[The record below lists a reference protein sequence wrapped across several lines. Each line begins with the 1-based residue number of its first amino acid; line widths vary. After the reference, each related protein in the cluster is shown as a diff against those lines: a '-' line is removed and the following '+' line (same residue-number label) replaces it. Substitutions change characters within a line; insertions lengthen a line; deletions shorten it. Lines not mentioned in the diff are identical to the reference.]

1 MVEWVRKNGKWY
13 QCKEEGGWVRKNG
26 KWHWEK
32 GPGEF
37 VKQQDTGM
45 YIWVPKTATP
55 FSRRSP
61 VSGPRIRP

>member
-1 MVEWVRKNGKWY
+1 MVE
-13 QCKEEGGWVRKNG
+13 WVRKNG

-61 VSGPRIRP
+61 V